1 MERFSSRQDQGGAAV
16 ASGDPASESHKRGNV
31 SAHIHGGISTS
42 VGRGAAM
49 AHKERITNAGRGK
62 I

>member
-1 MERFSSRQDQGGAAV
+1 M